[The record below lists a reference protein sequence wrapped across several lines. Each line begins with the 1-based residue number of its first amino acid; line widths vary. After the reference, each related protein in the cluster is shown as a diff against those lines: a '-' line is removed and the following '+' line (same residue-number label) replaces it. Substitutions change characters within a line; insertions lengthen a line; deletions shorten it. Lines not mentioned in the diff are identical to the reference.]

1 MTETAGSDF
10 DGAET
15 TPCRR
20 QLCFVLTTA
29 TGDDRYVRML
39 VLAVRSVRAAM
50 PDAHLILLVD
60 EASQV
65 RLGDSAAAVPKL
77 FDTVTAVTVPQ
88 AEAAWVSRYLKT
100 GVRAQVDGDVLF
112 LDADVVVREDL
123 AALWRCRGDVGA
135 VPDANADG
143 LRLRPW
149 QEQRYRE
156 LGWSLPT
163 TSFVNSGVVFWRD
176 TPVAHAVADRY
187 RARWLESYERLGVH
201 FDQHALNT
209 ALADVG
215 AHLELFDHRYNA
227 QGWFNPG
234 LYYGGAVWHFYSS
247 NMDKKRRGIE
257 THWHRALAAADPL
270 SVPLDWIRRQHPL
283 RLDRPC
289 EHWALRSLR
298 RQGTAP
304 SVKDWR
310 HLWLE
315 RRYRKALKGA
325 VIAGFRNALGDSAR
339 WRSNA
344 GWEQR

>member
-1 MTETAGSDF
+1 MTETASF
-10 DGAET
+10 HVDGADT
-15 TPCRR
+15 NPGRR

-29 TGDDRYVRML
+29 TADDRYVRML

-65 RLGDSAAAVPKL
+65 RLVHHAAAVPKL

-88 AEAAWVSRYLKT
+88 AEGAWVSRYLKT

-143 LRLRPW
+143 LRLRPG

-156 LGWSLPT
+156 LGWPLPT
-163 TSFVNSGVVFWRD
+163 SSFVNSGVVFWRD
-176 TPVAHAVADRY
+176 TPLAYAVAERY
-187 RARWLESYERLGVH
+187 RVRWLESYERLGVH

-215 AHLELFDHRYNA
+215 AHLELFAHRYNA

-234 LYYGGAVWHFYSS
+234 LYYGGAIWHFYSS

-257 THWHRALAAADPL
+257 THWHRALAAADPFA
-270 SVPLDWIRRQHPL
+270 VPLDWVRREHPL
-283 RLDRPC
+283 RVDHPFDD
-289 EHWALRSLR
+289 WALRSLR
-298 RQGTAP
+298 GRGTAP
-304 SVKDWR
+304 SAKDWR

-325 VIAGFRNALGDSAR
+325 VIAGFRNALGDTAR
-339 WRSNA
+339 RRSIA
-344 GWEQR
+344 RCEQR